1 MNTARKTSI
10 NSTQKGQA
18 AENAALCY
26 LEQQGLRQV
35 ERNFSTRL
43 GEIDLIMWHQQTLV
57 FIEVRQRSNPHF
69 GGAVASISLAKQ
81 DKLWNTAQLY
91 LKRFSTLPAC
101 RFDLLAINGPEI
113 EWIKNFISR

>member
-10 NSTQKGQA
+10 SSTQKGKA
-18 AENAALCY
+18 AENAALIY
-26 LEQQGLRQV
+26 LEQQGLRLV

-57 FIEVRQRSNPHF
+57 FIEVRQRSNPQF

-81 DKLWNTAQLY
+81 NKLWKTAQLY
-91 LKRFSTLPAC
+91 LQRFFTLPAC
-101 RFDLLAINGPEI
+101 RFDLLAINGKEM
-113 EWIKNFISR
+113 EWLKNFISR

>member
-26 LEQQGLRQV
+26 LEQQGLRLV

-69 GGAVASISLAKQ
+69 GGAVASICLAKQ
-81 DKLWNTAQLY
+81 YKLLNTAQDY
-91 LKRFSTLPAC
+91 LKRLSTLAPC